1 MRLVVVYWQR
11 SGYSLGVAEYE
22 GDYEIKWRRVTD
34 YDDHGN
40 SEGVAMA
47 VGPDW
52 EALIQYKIA
61 GPNFKF
67 TSINLKPAGDDIP
80 SSLWKRFPLGEI
92 RRYLRKSIA
101 DNPSFGS
108 AGAMEH
114 DYGPPAKDEEQR
126 QRRKEQKRR
135 AKKAAEVLRTSK
147 LQRGPG
153 RKNDESW
160 RAITD
165 VYLEE
170 VRTGGALSLH
180 QRMADRINK
189 DLEMDY
195 DAKTMKW
202 MTERARD
209 YGWLTRPGKKGKVGG
224 KKGPRYIEWEK
235 EQE

>member
-1 MRLVVVYWQR
+1 M
-11 SGYSLGVAEYE
+11 AEY
-22 GDYEIKWRRVTD
+22 GADYEIKWRRVTD
-34 YDDHGN
+34 FDDDETT
-40 SEGVAMA
+40 EGEALA

-52 EALIQYKIA
+52 EAHIQYRIE
-61 GPNFKF
+61 GPSFKF
-67 TSINLKPAGDDIP
+67 TTIALKSSGDDIP
-80 SSLWKRFPLGEI
+80 SSLWKRFPLGDI
-92 RRYLRKSIA
+92 RRYLRESIA
-101 DNPSFGS
+101 ENPSLAS
-108 AGAMEH
+108 AGAIEH
-114 DYGPPAKDEEQR
+114 DYGPPAKDEEQK
-126 QRRKEQKRR
+126 RRREEQKRR
-135 AKKAAEVLRTSK
+135 AEKAAEVLRTSK

-170 VRTGGALSLH
+170 VRIGGALSLH

-224 KKGPRYIEWEK
+224 EKGPRYIEWEK
-235 EQE
+235 EQEK